1 MININ
6 HCLIALM
13 GFVVFTFYQVNQ
25 VIEINF
31 FIVLSLV
38 ATSLLS
44 FVFRQQS
51 LGNKKLTN
59 SFIIYQKTY

>member
-6 HCLIALM
+6 RCLIDLM

-25 VIEINF
+25 VIEISY

-38 ATSLLS
+38 ATSSLS

-59 SFIIYQKTY
+59 SFFFNQKTY